1 MVENRRKL
9 LILGGAALAGY
20 AVLQR
25 LPVRRRA
32 LAFTDHPGVP
42 GFRILSAS
50 GQVSAASGGATQ
62 IVLLGLTPPTPLPE
76 DAVAEVTAD
85 PHRALFGDTP
95 TPGLA
100 YFTDIRCPICR
111 PYEANLARLRDENP
125 GLVQVTHEFPVFGDG
140 SILAARALIA
150 AGPELAAR
158 MRPRLQR
165 SPVVMSEA
173 YLARV
178 ITDLDADP
186 DAHPGCAAGGDY
198 RPGAGP
204 QSGACAALRAPRNAG
219 DRAGPYGPDWRAF
232 SGSSA
237 CCARGRAR
245 LSLRSAA
252 VHGAGCAPGSPRQW
266 APYPWCGHG

>member
-9 LILGGAALAGY
+9 LILGGAVLAGY

-25 LPVRRRA
+25 LPGRRRA
-32 LAFTDHPGVP
+32 LAFTDHPRVP
-42 GFRILSAS
+42 GFRTLSAG

-62 IVLLGLTPPTPLPE
+62 AILLGLSPSPPLPE
-76 DAVAEVTAD
+76 DAVSEVTSD
-85 PHRALFGDTP
+85 PHTALFGDTP

-111 PYEANLARLRDENP
+111 PYEATLARLRDENP
-125 GLVQVTHEFPVFGDG
+125 GLVQVTHEFPVFGDS

-173 YLARV
+173 YLATVLADLGVDPAPILAAMLAEATDRV
-178 ITDLDADP
+178 LDRSRAL
-186 DAHPGCAAGGDY
+186 ARLFGFPGTPATVLG
-198 RPGAGP
+198 RTVLIGAQP
-204 QSGACAALRAPRNAG
+204 LALLRAVLEAE
-219 DRAGPYGPDWRAF
+219 
-232 SGSSA
+232 
-237 CCARGRAR
+237 RG
-245 LSLRSAA
+245 
-252 VHGAGCAPGSPRQW
+252 
-266 APYPWCGHG
+266 